1 MVDTLGCLSGE
12 RIERNTKYFLPC
24 IMNKD
29 CHDGRCL
36 TNPMIIFKKQYE
48 KNINTNTET
57 GEELGSLLD
66 EAKALVKRAGEGVKS
81 DRAPITLVEKIQIND
96 TVKLVQKLTMDL
108 SKDISRGRNTDKNEE
123 KLKKAVKALR
133 TSIDNIL

>member
-1 MVDTLGCLSGE
+1 MVDALGCLSGE

-36 TNPMIIFKKQYE
+36 TNPMIILKKQYE
-48 KNINTNTET
+48 KSINTGTMAD
-57 GEELGSLLD
+57 EELSGLLD
-66 EAKALVKRAGEGVKS
+66 EAKALVGRAGEGVKS
-81 DRAPITLVEKIQIND
+81 DRAPMTLVEKIQIND
-96 TVKLVQKLTMDL
+96 TEKLVKKLIMDL
-108 SKDISRGRNTDKNEE
+108 SKDISKGRNTDKNKE
-123 KLKKAVKALR
+123 KLKKAVNALR